1 MPEEKDVFAE
11 LATEE
16 PDRGEVE
23 SDDEEDLSRV
33 PHSASSQEGMSP
45 NDSDLQTIFK
55 RLNPTFKEEELNDI
69 APIIMQGRV
78 FPDNFFN
85 KVNLLAIESILK
97 NRHSKNFSYIH
108 TVTKLEG
115 ICQIGYMGKNRV
127 EELIASG
134 NTKEQAEA
142 ESNRGIS

>member
-1 MPEEKDVFAE
+1 MPEEKDVFDE

-16 PDRGEVE
+16 PDRGEEE
-23 SDDEEDLSRV
+23 SDESEEDLSLVSR
-33 PHSASSQEGMSP
+33 SASAQEGMSP

-55 RLNPTFKEEELNDI
+55 RLNPTFMEPELNEI

-85 KVNLLAIESILK
+85 KVNLLGIESILK
-97 NRHSKNFSYIH
+97 NRHSKDFSFIH
-108 TVTKLEG
+108 TITKLEG

-142 ESNRGIS
+142 ENKGIG